1 MVDYQKICGLL
12 GLATK
17 AGKIIAGTDACIEA
31 IEKKSIFLILLAQ
44 DASERTK
51 NLFYQKAKDYQI
63 IVIDKLTMESLSR
76 AIGKQNKAVVGVK
89 EKGFAQ
95 AMEQVV
101 NGGEMI
107 G

>member
-63 IVIDKLTMESLSR
+63 TVIDKLTMESLSR

-101 NGGEMI
+101 NGGEKI